1 MQFSA
6 SGVIITLRLLRR
18 YAMITKILIGK
29 VSTMELKGKIID
41 FLGDSITE
49 GVGVTDRANNRYDNV
64 LKRKCGL
71 AATYN
76 YGIGGTRLAHQR
88 KPSAKPRH
96 DLCFCG
102 RAYDLN
108 QEADII
114 VVYGGINDYIH
125 GDAPFGQIGD
135 TTPETFCGSV
145 YFLMDLIRTQHPGKT
160 VVFMNPARLYYD
172 GMDGSEPSIRPVKGP
187 DAKPLKSYIAVIQQ
201 IAAQFEIPVLDLY
214 KKLGIDP
221 TKPGDKEKYT
231 VDGLHF
237 NDAGH
242 HILAARLQEFLEDL

>member
-1 MQFSA
+1 
-6 SGVIITLRLLRR
+6 
-18 YAMITKILIGK
+18 
-29 VSTMELKGKIID
+29 MELKGKIID

-49 GVGVTDRANNRYDNV
+49 GVGVTDLANNRYDNV
-64 LKRKCGL
+64 LKKNCGL

-76 YGIGGTRLAHQR
+76 YGIGGTRLAHQS

-108 QEADII
+108 KKADII

-125 GDAPFGQIGD
+125 GDAPFGRIGD
-135 TTPETFCGSV
+135 TTPATFCGGV
-145 YFLMDLIRTQHPGKT
+145 YVLMNVLRTLHPGKT
-160 VVFMNPARLYYD
+160 VVFMTPARISYD
-172 GMDGSEPSIRPVKGP
+172 GMDGSAPSICPQKGP
-187 DAKPLKSYIAVIQQ
+187 DAKPLQDYIATIEKT
-201 IAAQFEIPVLDLY
+201 ATLFDIPVLNLFE
-214 KKLGIDP
+214 KLGIDP
-221 TKPGDKEKYT
+221 TNPEDKEKYT

-242 HILAARLQEFLEDL
+242 SYIAARLQEFLEAL